1 MIGMFLFSPHT
12 TDHHY
17 ILLDYEGVIAM
28 IDCTKSDRHAEITQC
43 DWIIHVENGSVVSV
57 SLLIL
62 KTMCTDLARLLRT
75 DLIKC
80 CYQLTK

>member
-43 DWIIHVENGSVVSV
+43 DWIIHVENGSVVSA
-57 SLLIL
+57 SLNTQKKCALIWHG
-62 KTMCTDLARLLRT
+62 C
-75 DLIKC
+75 
-80 CYQLTK
+80 

>member
-1 MIGMFLFSPHT
+1 MIGMILFSPHT

-43 DWIIHVENGSVVSV
+43 DWIIHVENGSVVSM
-57 SLLIL
+57 SHLIL
-62 KTMCTDLARLLRT
+62 KTICTDMAWLLRT
-75 DLIKC
+75 DIIEC